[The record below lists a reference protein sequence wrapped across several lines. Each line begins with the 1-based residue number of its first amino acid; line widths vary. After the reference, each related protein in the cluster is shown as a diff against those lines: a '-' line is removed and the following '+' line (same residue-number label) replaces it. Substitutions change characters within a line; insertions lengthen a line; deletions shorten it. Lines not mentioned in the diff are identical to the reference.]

1 MNKERIAMTIKKP
14 VAVTGATRE
23 LVAVGE
29 SGDVPELGRLVVDV
43 GDQTIGI
50 FRIDGRLHV
59 YLNLC
64 PHQGGPVCQGKIMP
78 KVRENID
85 ANRVAH
91 GMVYDRSEM
100 HIVCPWHGAEYII
113 STGRH
118 PSAPDMSLTP
128 VEVSEREGRIYVRL

>member
-1 MNKERIAMTIKKP
+1 MTIKEP
-14 VAVTGATRE
+14 VAVTGPTRE
-23 LVAVGE
+23 LIAVGE

-50 FRIDGRLHV
+50 FRVDGRLHAYV
-59 YLNLC
+59 NLC

>member
-1 MNKERIAMTIKKP
+1 MTIKKP
-14 VAVTGATRE
+14 AVTGATRE
-23 LVAVGE
+23 LIAVGE
-29 SGDVPELGRLVVDV
+29 SGDVGELGRLVVDV

-50 FRIDGRLHV
+50 FRIDGRLHA

>member
-14 VAVTGATRE
+14 AVTGATRE
-23 LVAVGE
+23 LIAVGE

-50 FRIDGRLHV
+50 FRIDGRLHA

-113 STGRH
+113 STGCH

-128 VEVSEREGRIYVRL
+128 VEVSEREGRIYVRR

>member
-1 MNKERIAMTIKKP
+1 MTIKNP
-14 VAVTGATRE
+14 VAVTGATQE
-23 LVAVGE
+23 LIAVGE
-29 SGDVPELGRLVVDV
+29 SGDVGELGRLVVDV

-50 FRIDGRLHV
+50 FRVDGRLHA

-85 ANRVAH
+85 ADHQAH

-100 HIVCPWHGAEYII
+100 HIVCPWHGAEFII
-113 STGRH
+113 TTGRH
-118 PSAPDMSLTP
+118 ATAADIGLAA
-128 VEVSEREGRIYVRL
+128 VDVQEQKGVIYVRLSNG

>member
-1 MNKERIAMTIKKP
+1 MWASW
-14 VAVTGATRE
+14 
-23 LVAVGE
+23 VGWL
-29 SGDVPELGRLVVDV
+29 SMWC
-43 GDQTIGI
+43 DQTIGI
-50 FRIDGRLHV
+50 FRVDGRLHA

-85 ANRVAH
+85 TNRVAH

>member
-1 MNKERIAMTIKKP
+1 MTIKNP
-14 VAVTGATRE
+14 VAVTGATQE
-23 LVAVGE
+23 LIAVGE
-29 SGDVPELGRLVVDV
+29 SGDVGELGRLVVDV

-50 FRIDGRLHV
+50 FRVDGRLHA

-85 ANRVAH
+85 ANRMAH